1 MASSLAMN
9 NSLKIVSWNIN
20 SIRARLDIVERFLR
34 EESPDILCLQETKVR
49 NDQFPEGIFRQ
60 LGYNHLVL
68 NGQPMHHGVAMI
80 SRVPL
85 HKDERFDWQDNGEA
99 RHVGARLEN
108 GVRIEN
114 VYIPAGGEI
123 PDRELNPK
131 FGQKLDFYER
141 MTRWSDKLDTPTILL
156 GDFNIAPL
164 EADVWSHK
172 QLINVVSHTP
182 LEVETMARLQGAHEW
197 VDIGRRF
204 VPDPERLYT
213 WWSYRAR
220 DWRASDKGRRLDHV
234 WVSPELTGT
243 AVSHNVHEDARGW
256 GKPSDHAP
264 LITEFNF

>member
-1 MASSLAMN
+1 
-9 NSLKIVSWNIN
+9 
-20 SIRARLDIVERFLR
+20 
-34 EESPDILCLQETKVR
+34 
-49 NDQFPEGIFRQ
+49 
-60 LGYNHLVL
+60 
-68 NGQPMHHGVAMI
+68 
-80 SRVPL
+80 PL

-141 MTRWSDKLDTPTILL
+141 MTQWSDKLDTPTILL

-182 LEVETMARLQGAHEW
+182 LEVETMARLQGAQ
-197 VDIGRRF
+197 DRKST
-204 VPDPERLYT
+204 RLNSSHVKI
-213 WWSYRAR
+213 SYA
-220 DWRASDKGRRLDHV
+220 
-234 WVSPELTGT
+234 
-243 AVSHNVHEDARGW
+243 
-256 GKPSDHAP
+256 
-264 LITEFNF
+264 